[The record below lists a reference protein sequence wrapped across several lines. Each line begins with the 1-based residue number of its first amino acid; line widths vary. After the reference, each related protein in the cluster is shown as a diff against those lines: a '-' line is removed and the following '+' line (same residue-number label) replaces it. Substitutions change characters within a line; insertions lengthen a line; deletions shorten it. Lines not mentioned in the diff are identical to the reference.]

1 MNRRSLLAVM
11 AAVLALV
18 SSPARAD
25 TGAAAKLETLLKASD
40 YKSAAKVKDGVWT
53 LDFNGKQLPKFK
65 LVVTAAEKDVGKDG
79 HGIITARVNPVP
91 RDQLP
96 RNRATL
102 TAAILKA
109 NSDFDYVKIG
119 FDGDGDI
126 FVRADIP
133 PGADVASFKTI
144 VEQTAAAADA
154 FYGRIKQY
162 LR

>member
-1 MNRRSLLAVM
+1 MNRRSLLVVM
-11 AAVLALV
+11 VAALAAV
-18 SSPARAD
+18 SSASCGD
-25 TGAAAKLETLLKASD
+25 SGAAAKLETLLKASD
-40 YKSAAKVKDGVWT
+40 FKSATKVKDAVWT
-53 LDFNGKQLPKFK
+53 LDFNGKRLPKFK
-65 LVVTAAEKDVGKDG
+65 LVVTATEKDKDAV
-79 HGIITARVNPVP
+79 ITARVNPVP
-91 RDQLP
+91 RDQMP

-119 FDGDGDI
+119 FDAEGDI

-133 PGADVASFKTI
+133 PGADVASFKTV
-144 VEQTAAAADA
+144 VEQTAAAADE

>member
-1 MNRRSLLAVM
+1 MNRRSLLAAM
-11 AAVLALV
+11 AAVLALA
-18 SSPARAD
+18 SSASRAD
-25 TGAAAKLETLLKASD
+25 SGAAAKLETLLKASD
-40 YKSAAKVKDGVWT
+40 YKSALKVKDGVWT

-65 LVVTAAEKDVGKDG
+65 LVVTSAENDKD
-79 HGIITARVNPVP
+79 GIITARVNPVP

-133 PGADVASFKTI
+133 PGADVASFKTV

-154 FYGRIKQY
+154 FYGRIRQY